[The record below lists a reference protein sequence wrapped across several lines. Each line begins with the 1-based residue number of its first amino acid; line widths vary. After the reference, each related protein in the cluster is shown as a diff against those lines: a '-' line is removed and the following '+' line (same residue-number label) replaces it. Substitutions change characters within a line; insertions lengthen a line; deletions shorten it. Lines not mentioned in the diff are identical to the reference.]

1 MVKIKIKLLMLA
13 EQVRILL
20 VVKMRRV
27 IQVKVPFLVKSV
39 TALSL
44 YLEISDN
51 QEQSNCSINW
61 QRRNLTEFIGK

>member
-51 QEQSNCSINW
+51 QEQSNCSIN
-61 QRRNLTEFIGK
+61 

>member
-1 MVKIKIKLLMLA
+1 MVKIKFKLLILA
-13 EQVRILL
+13 KQGRILL
-20 VVKMRRV
+20 VLKMRRV

-51 QEQSNCSINW
+51 QEQSNCSINY
-61 QRRNLTEFIGK
+61 QRRNLAEIIGK

>member
-13 EQVRILL
+13 EQVRIFL
-20 VVKMRRV
+20 VLKMRRV

-51 QEQSNCSINW
+51 QEQSNCSIN
-61 QRRNLTEFIGK
+61 

>member
-61 QRRNLTEFIGK
+61 QRRNLAEFIGK